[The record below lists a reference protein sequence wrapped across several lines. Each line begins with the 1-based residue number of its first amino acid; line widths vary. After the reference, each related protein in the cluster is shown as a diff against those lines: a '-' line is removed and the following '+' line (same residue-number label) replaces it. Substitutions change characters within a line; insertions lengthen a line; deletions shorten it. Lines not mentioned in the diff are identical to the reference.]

1 MSAAQSGRQRLLT
14 VTPHTTHRAGL
25 QSAVHAHLNDRY
37 REIWMTAL
45 GLKEPVKGLTQF
57 SISIGH
63 AHLSPRGVF
72 ALSHYPR
79 LLWWQR
85 IKRYVFLRAQRI
97 QGRAAHGQQIGGDG
111 LVGGG

>member
-1 MSAAQSGRQRLLT
+1 MSA
-14 VTPHTTHRAGL
+14 
-25 QSAVHAHLNDRY
+25 
-37 REIWMTAL
+37 M
-45 GLKEPVKGLTQF
+45 GLKEPDKGLAQF
-57 SISIGH
+57 SISIGY

-79 LLWWQR
+79 LLWRQGV
-85 IKRYVFLRAQRI
+85 KRYVFLRAQRI